1 MAMSRRKDRAR
12 ARTPGLWIATNALP
26 VTGGHPFYQRLNQV
40 LDTHAFD
47 ACVEAQCAPF
57 YAATVGRPS
66 LLPGTYYRLLLIG
79 DVEGIDSERGIAWRP
94 ADSLALRGV
103 LGLDLD
109 EAPPEHST
117 ISRTRRL
124 IDLETHRAVFTWIL
138 QVLATTDLVTGQ
150 TIGID
155 ATTLE
160 ANAALRSSVRRDSG
174 ETYQEFLTRL
184 AQASGIETPTRAD
197 LARVDRKRPKKGR
210 NTDWRHLHDPDA
222 RITKMKDGRTHL
234 AHKAEHAVDL
244 ETGAIVGVTVQG
256 ADQGDTTTIAETVTA
271 AGGGG
276 TRGGGGRD
284 GRTDGGDRRGGGR
297 QGVSQQSGAGGSGGA
312 RSADVHRR
320 AESRAA
326 QLEEEDGGPG
336 CGVCPSPAHPRRA
349 WAGLAAAAERTSRT
363 AERTSLRNRRP
374 AAAACARACEHPQT
388 PPHPNKRLQRGP
400 PHADTDRRRHAA
412 RPPGA
417 PGGGSGHSSS
427 PCGHALSTSGV
438 TITHHP
444 AITRP
449 QAHRIIVSNYFQSA
463 RQNGPFH
470 HGLLGVSRRSS
481 TVSACWA
488 TSAAAPALSGA
499 SRATPRGQI
508 SCLTLLGASMKS

>member
-1 MAMSRRKDRAR
+1 MGTSRGSIR
-12 ARTPGLWIATNALP
+12 
-26 VTGGHPFYQRLNQV
+26 
-40 LDTHAFD
+40 
-47 ACVEAQCAPF
+47 
-57 YAATVGRPS
+57 
-66 LLPGTYYRLLLIG
+66 
-79 DVEGIDSERGIAWRP
+79 ERGIAWRP

-124 IDLETHRAVFTWIL
+124 IDLETHRAIFTWIL

-174 ETYQEFLTRL
+174 ETSQEFLTRL

-210 NTDWRHLHDPDA
+210 NTDWRHPHDPDA

-271 AGGGG
+271 AAEELEAVAVV
-276 TRGGGGRD
+276 
-284 GRTDGGDRRGGGR
+284 TDGQTAMIDEVVADKGYHR
-297 QGVSQQSGAGGSGGA
+297 QSGAGGSGGA

-349 WAGLAAAAERTSRT
+349 WAGLAAAAERNISNGRT
-363 AERTSLRNRRP
+363 HISTKPAACGGRMCAGMRTSSN
-374 AAAACARACEHPQT
+374 A
-388 PPHPNKRLQRGP
+388 
-400 PHADTDRRRHAA
+400 
-412 RPPGA
+412 
-417 PGGGSGHSSS
+417 SSS
-427 PCGHALSTSGV
+427 KQAPSTWASSCGH
-438 TITHHP
+438 
-444 AITRP
+444 
-449 QAHRIIVSNYFQSA
+449 
-463 RQNGPFH
+463 
-470 HGLLGVSRRSS
+470 
-481 TVSACWA
+481 
-488 TSAAAPALSGA
+488 
-499 SRATPRGQI
+499 
-508 SCLTLLGASMKS
+508 